1 MRHQQKKQNVLA
13 VLEKDQSPV
22 AIGQMPLEIS
32 SAEFHLFGLA
42 FWVDYRRSAVMHSRQ
57 NGSNGFPATYP
68 HLPADI
74 CFICIDKQFSIKS
87 PNPHEGF
94 STDKQRAPRCS
105 KYPSPIFNLNEQR
118 GNA

>member
-13 VLEKDQSPV
+13 VLEKDQRPV

-32 SAEFHLFGLA
+32 GAEFHLFGLA

-68 HLPADI
+68 PLPAHI
-74 CFICIDKQFSIKS
+74 FFISINTHFSIKP
-87 PNPHEGF
+87 PNPHQ
-94 STDKQRAPRCS
+94 S
-105 KYPSPIFNLNEQR
+105 YSPYNH
-118 GNA
+118 